1 MKYRGKRRR
10 RRRRLVHCQVSHEG
24 HVMYEFEKMI
34 AQQQGSTTNGWIL
47 TQFVFTLRSGSYAPQ
62 STKKSCHFPN
72 LLNDRHVRFVYLRTT
87 RQVDRLSRR
96 YIVDGNANKS
106 FDGGANPTYMMNA
119 TQSMVGNHDDSQCPT
134 LLHRAHFAC
143 EMVG

>member
-10 RRRRLVHCQVSHEG
+10 RGRRLVHCQVSHEG

-106 FDGGANPTYMMNA
+106 FDGGANL
-119 TQSMVGNHDDSQCPT
+119 HDERHSV
-134 LLHRAHFAC
+134 H
-143 EMVG
+143 GW